1 VTRKQVIARPRLTAV
16 APPGC
21 MRPAVG
27 AREVIGEYLAAMER
41 GDREAAL
48 AFYAEDVVMHVPGRS
63 RFAGVRRGRDA
74 VLGYIRAAVEL
85 ADRGVDV
92 ELIDVLAGDGERVA
106 LLLRER
112 LSGARG
118 ELLLRRA
125 NVYTVR
131 DGRIAEIRIFEHD
144 QYAVDAYLEG

>member
-1 VTRKQVIARPRLTAV
+1 MAR
-16 APPGC
+16 
-21 MRPAVG
+21 AVG

-41 GDREAAL
+41 GDREAAVAL
-48 AFYAEDVVMHVPGRS
+48 YADDVVMHVPGRS
-63 RFAGVRRGRDA
+63 AFAGERRGREA
-74 VLGYIRAAVEL
+74 VLAYLRAALERAEGGAEVEL
-85 ADRGVDV
+85 VD
-92 ELIDVLAGDGERVA
+92 LLAGKGDRVA

-112 LSGARG
+112 LRGRRG

-144 QYAVDAYLEG
+144 QYTVDAYLEE

>member
-1 VTRKQVIARPRLTAV
+1 
-16 APPGC
+16 
-21 MRPAVG
+21 VG
-27 AREVIGEYLAAMER
+27 ARAVIGEYLAAMER
-41 GDREAAL
+41 GDRAAAL
-48 AFYAEDVVMHVPGRS
+48 AFYADDIVMHVPGRS

-74 VLGYIRAAVEL
+74 VVAYIRAAVEL
-85 ADRGVDV
+85 ADRGIEVELVDV
-92 ELIDVLAGDGERVA
+92 LDGDDDRVA

-144 QYAVDAYLEG
+144 QYVLDAFLGP